1 MTTVDSHMVQTASSV
16 CPIKSQLIQMNMPR
30 LHRLD
35 LAPNRIGPNRGEKSS
50 VDAQDHIRL
59 PGENLLG

>member
-1 MTTVDSHMVQTASSV
+1 
-16 CPIKSQLIQMNMPR
+16 MNIPR

-35 LAPNRIGPNRGEKSS
+35 LAPNRICPNRGEKSS
-50 VDAQDHIRL
+50 VHDQDHIRL